1 MLALRKIV
9 VNALR
14 RYIKTDMTALLAEQR
29 PSLAK
34 FFTSEPA
41 MKRMGDRVD
50 LKGAAV
56 YLLSSASAYMTGG
69 ELLVTGGLHAG
80 RKL

>member
-1 MLALRKIV
+1 
-9 VNALR
+9 
-14 RYIKTDMTALLAEQR
+14 MTAVLAETR

-34 FFTSEPA
+34 FFTSEPP
-41 MKRMGDRVD
+41 MKRIGDRTD
-50 LKGAAV
+50 LKGAAL

-80 RKL
+80 SKL